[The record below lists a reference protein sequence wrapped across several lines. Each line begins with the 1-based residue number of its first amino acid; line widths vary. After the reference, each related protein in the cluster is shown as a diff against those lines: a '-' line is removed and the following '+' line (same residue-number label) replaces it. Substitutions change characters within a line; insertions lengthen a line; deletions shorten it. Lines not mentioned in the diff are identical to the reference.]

1 MKLKMPSPNV
11 LAVGLLVGAV
21 VFGGLAW
28 MIQADAAATYDDAIR
43 IQNAQVPES
52 DAAPPAISDNKAV
65 IETLERSIAI
75 RKRVDGLLGEV
86 EDLIDSLSRRQ
97 AEALA
102 IAQRSQQELAMIA
115 RNLDSSVTS
124 AEASSRRLGSLRDQ
138 LRTSARLAA
147 LIAEELEELD
157 RSLGPTVGG
166 EP

>member
-1 MKLKMPSPNV
+1 MKLKMLPPNI
-11 LAVGLLVGAV
+11 LAVGLLAGAV

-28 MIQADAAATYDDAIR
+28 LAQADAAATYDQAIR
-43 IQNAQVPES
+43 IQNAEVPES

-65 IETLERSIAI
+65 IETLERSIVI

-86 EDLIDSLSRRQ
+86 EGLIDSLSERQ

-102 IAQRSQQELAMIA
+102 IAERSRRELEMIA

-124 AEASSRRLGSLRDQ
+124 AEASSRKLSSLRDE
-138 LRTSARLAA
+138 LTTSARLAA

-157 RSLGPTVGG
+157 RSLGPTVGS